1 MKLHTFSSAL
11 AAAALIAAPACAQEP
26 PADPIGALLDNIPTS
41 APPAE
46 PATPPPADPSLA
58 PAIAPHELGP
68 PPLEAQPS
76 TPPQAAPY
84 VPPAAVR
91 RARDGT
97 PVLIDQVG
105 RTPDNP
111 PTASDR
117 SYEARMR
124 ASFAASQGMQGPLDG
139 RWVIRAGS
147 AELYE
152 LQLVD
157 KSSGLL
163 EGAWRD
169 PRRKGAANASG
180 FLEDIQRYGTQLTVR
195 IQAKPGVDPVRI
207 VLEAG
212 GNGDWSGQLTEAG
225 DRRPVTMKRN

>member
-1 MKLHTFSSAL
+1 MRFHAFSSVL
-11 AAAALIAAPACAQEP
+11 AAALIAAPALAQEQP
-26 PADPIGALLDNIPTS
+26 VDPIGDLLGRIPP
-41 APPAE
+41 AAE
-46 PATPPPADPSLA
+46 PAPPPPAADPSLA

-84 VPPAAVR
+84 VPPASMR
-91 RARDGT
+91 RARDGV
-97 PVLIDQVG
+97 PVQIDQVG

-147 AELYE
+147 TELYE

-157 KSSGLL
+157 KTSQGIL

-169 PRRKGAANASG
+169 PRRKGAADASG

-195 IQAKPGVDPVRI
+195 IQVRPGVDPTRI

-212 GNGDWSGQLTEAG
+212 SNGDWSGQLTEAG
-225 DRRPVTMKRN
+225 DRRPVTMKRD

>member
-1 MKLHTFSSAL
+1 MKHLAFPSAL
-11 AAAALIAAPACAQEP
+11 AVVLIAAPVCAQEP
-26 PADPIGALLDNIPTS
+26 PVDPIGALLDNIPP
-41 APPAE
+41 AAE
-46 PATPPPADPSLA
+46 PANPPAADPSLS

-76 TPPQAAPY
+76 TPPQAPPY

-91 RARDGT
+91 RARDGA
-97 PVLIDQVG
+97 PVQIDQIG

-147 AELYE
+147 TELYE

-169 PRRKGAANASG
+169 PRRKGAADASG
-180 FLEDIQRYGTQLTVR
+180 FLDDVQRYGTQLTVR
-195 IQAKPGVDPVRI
+195 IQARPGVDPVRI

-225 DRRPVTMKRN
+225 DRRPVTMKRD

>member
-1 MKLHTFSSAL
+1 MKLHAFSPIL
-11 AAAALIAAPACAQEP
+11 AAVAVLIAGPAFAQEP
-26 PADPIGALLDNIPTS
+26 PVDPIGALLDNIPAGGPA
-41 APPAE
+41 APPS
-46 PATPPPADPSLA
+46 TPPAADPSLA

-68 PPLEAQPS
+68 PPLEARPS
-76 TPPQAAPY
+76 TPPAY
-84 VPPAAVR
+84 VPPASMR
-91 RARDGT
+91 RARDGV
-97 PVLIDQVG
+97 PVQIDQIG

-139 RWVIRAGS
+139 RWVIRAG
-147 AELYE
+147 ANELYE

-157 KSSGLL
+157 KSSGSL

-169 PRRKGAANASG
+169 PRRKGAADAAG

-225 DRRPVTMKRN
+225 DRRAVTMKRD

>member
-1 MKLHTFSSAL
+1 MRLHAFSPVL
-11 AAAALIAAPACAQEP
+11 AAVALIAAPASAQEQP
-26 PADPIGALLDNIPTS
+26 VDPIGALLDNIPPAS
-41 APPAE
+41 PAAE
-46 PATPPPADPSLA
+46 PATPSAADPSLA

-76 TPPQAAPY
+76 TPPTAPAY
-84 VPPAAVR
+84 VPPASMR
-91 RARDGT
+91 RARDGV
-97 PVLIDQVG
+97 PVQIDQVG

-117 SYEARMR
+117 NYEARMR

-147 AELYE
+147 NELYE

-157 KSSGLL
+157 KSSRSL

-169 PRRKGAANASG
+169 PRRKGAADAAG

-207 VLEAG
+207 VLEAA

-225 DRRPVTMKRN
+225 DRRAVTMKRD